1 MSKYNGLKFLK
12 EKEILKVGVSQIGV
26 AIPRHF
32 LSLEELTKFRKIP
45 SEYANKGLGV
55 FQARIPHKETI
66 EELAVRALKKIE
78 YKDVQRFY
86 IGTESDSDLSKPF
99 GVKILNQKL
108 GLTALPF
115 QYKFACLSGLKALI
129 SACEYSIAHRG
140 KPAIA
145 LAVDRSIYRE
155 TESGAEITQG
165 CAACAI
171 RVETNPSI
179 LILDYQNFG
188 EFAADIDDFKV
199 PAPSFPFPEVNG
211 ELTKSAYLECQKQ
224 ALKDWQKKN
233 QKFLKK
239 LKIKSI
245 TDAFDFFI
253 MHTPFPKMVEWVS
266 AVFWRHEK
274 LKEKPHFT
282 LTQCIKNP
290 KLFKEYKKDLDK
302 VRELPEFQKFFEKK
316 VKPGLKYNPYIGNSY
331 TCSIFISL
339 LSILENIKKG
349 QELGMSGYGSGAG
362 AICLR
367 AVAVKNG
374 FKADL
379 ENQLKSG
386 KKLTLKE
393 YEKWRKQ
400 ICL

>member
-1 MSKYNGLKFLK
+1 MAETN
-12 EKEILKVGVSQIGV
+12 KVGISQIGV

-32 LSLEELTKFRKIP
+32 ISLEELTKFRKIP

-55 FQARIPHKETI
+55 FQARIPYKETI
-66 EELAVRALKKIE
+66 EELAVRALKKID

-86 IGTESDSDLSKPF
+86 VGTESDPDLSKPF

-115 QYKFACLSGLKALI
+115 QYKFACLSGLEALI

-140 KPAIA
+140 KPSIA
-145 LAVDRSIYRE
+145 LAVDRSIYP
-155 TESGAEITQG
+155 ESDAEITQG
-165 CAACAI
+165 CAAVAI

-179 LILDYQNFG
+179 LFLDYQNFG

-199 PAPSFPFPEVNG
+199 PGHSFPFPEVNG

-224 ALKDWQKKN
+224 ALEDWQKKN

-239 LKIKSI
+239 LKGKSI
-245 TDAFDFFI
+245 IDAFDFFI

-274 LKEKPHFT
+274 LKEKPHLT
-282 LTQCIKNP
+282 LTHCIKNP
-290 KLFKEYKKDLDK
+290 KLFKEYKKDLDEIRK
-302 VRELPEFQKFFEKK
+302 LPQFQEFFEKK
-316 VKPGLKYNPYIGNSY
+316 VKLGLKYNPYIGNSY

-339 LSILENIKKG
+339 LSILERIKRG
-349 QELGMSGYGSGAG
+349 QEIGISGYGSGAG

-367 AVAVKNG
+367 ATAVTSG
-374 FKADL
+374 FKSNL
-379 ENQLKSG
+379 EEQIKTG
-386 KKLTLKE
+386 EKLELKE
-393 YEKWRKQ
+393 YQKWRAKQ
-400 ICL
+400 KI